1 MSPVRTSSSAAYE
14 VRVGGHLDDHWATW
28 LGDLTLVRHE
38 DGTTVLTGR
47 LADQSELHGLLAR
60 IRDLGAPLLS
70 LHALAGPESGPE
82 SGSLPACGRTGSG
95 DLRL

>member
-1 MSPVRTSSSAAYE
+1 MTTSRTTSSTAYE

-28 LGDLTLVRHE
+28 LGDLTLVRHD
-38 DGTTVLTGR
+38 DGTTALPGH
-47 LADQSELHGLLAR
+47 LADQSQLHGLLAR

-70 LHALAGPESGPE
+70 LRALGRAGTCG
-82 SGSLPACGRTGSG
+82 LPACGRTGSG